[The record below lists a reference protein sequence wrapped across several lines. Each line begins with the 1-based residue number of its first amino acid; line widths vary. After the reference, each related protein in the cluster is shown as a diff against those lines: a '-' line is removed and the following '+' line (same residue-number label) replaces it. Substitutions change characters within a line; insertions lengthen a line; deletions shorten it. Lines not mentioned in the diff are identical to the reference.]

1 VGAAL
6 LPTGVTTSIAGVSSN
21 LKWIVMV
28 IVVGCASILPAAAQ
42 ATLVFD
48 RNPSKPSVW
57 VAQNNGSGARLVAPG
72 SLPRISPDGSTIAYM
87 SAFTAG
93 TYNPSL
99 MVVPA
104 NGSAPPRL
112 LTANWRSSYDFAW
125 SPDSHT
131 ILTVVGPELGAQSLV
146 SIEVATGAQR
156 TIAKGFFNGV
166 SFAPSGNQFVYAR
179 SATESFQSIDVYR
192 ASLSG
197 GTPLPITK
205 DKRSLSPLWG
215 PTGQIVFVK
224 RLEAKRR
231 LYGPKNELYLMR
243 PNGAGV
249 RRLTHTAVPQLLQ
262 GLTPTAWS
270 ANGSRLLAEFTG
282 EDTTYAETVN
292 PLTGAHRPVGKA
304 VENGFVGT
312 CLSANGRTILGSTGG
327 FDPSPP
333 HNVVAIPYGGG
344 SARVL
349 ARNASDP
356 DWND

>member
-1 VGAAL
+1 M
-6 LPTGVTTSIAGVSSN
+6 SSN
-21 LKWIVMV
+21 LKWIVTV
-28 IVVGCASILPAAAQ
+28 IAVGFAGILPAAAQ

-48 RNPSKPSVW
+48 RNPSKQSVW

-72 SLPRISPDGSTIAYM
+72 SVPRISPDGSTIAYV
-87 SAFTAG
+87 SASSG
-93 TYNPSL
+93 GSTYSPSL

-104 NGSAPPRL
+104 NGGASPRL
-112 LTANWRSSYDFAW
+112 LAANWRSPYDFAW
-125 SPDSHT
+125 SPDSRT

-156 TIAKGFFNGV
+156 TIAKGYFSGV
-166 SFAPSGNQFVYAR
+166 SFSPSGNQFVYGR
-179 SATESFQSIDVYR
+179 STSETLQSTDVYL

-197 GTPLPITK
+197 GMPLAITK

-270 ANGSRLLAEFTG
+270 ANGSSLLAEFTG

-312 CLSANGRTILGSTGG
+312 CLSANGRTILATTGG

-333 HNVVAIPYGGG
+333 HNIVAIPYGGG
-344 SARVL
+344 PARVL
-349 ARNASDP
+349 VRNASEP
-356 DWND
+356 DWNA